1 MAASADSSC
10 RYVLEPRAPY
20 LRNLAALWAVDP
32 QLARQIE
39 AIEEPYPAEPA
50 KSGEPTVAV
59 TGPAGKKIYLHSRY
73 QPVDEARK
81 LIEPA
86 DVAGCMAFHVHGF
99 GLGYHAEQLFEKLS
113 PEGIIAVLE
122 PDIRLLRT
130 AFEHRDLSRLIAS
143 KRVYFFCEPDKSQLL
158 IKLTSWAA
166 MFTMGF
172 QKVEHAPS
180 VQARPDFY
188 ARMQGWIDD
197 FLAYCRTNMNTLVLN
212 GKRTAE
218 NLARNIGWYAAT
230 PGLGRLAGRYH
241 GLPAVVV
248 SAGPSLRKNKH
259 LLKGLQDRAVIIAVQ
274 TTLQPLLEMGIEP
287 HFVTSLDY
295 HEICT
300 RFFEK
305 LPPTLRTELVAEPKA
320 ASAIFN
326 MMPGPITLL
335 GNEYCEQLLRE
346 LNPNKPTLSA
356 GATVAHLAYYLAEHL
371 QCDPIV
377 FVGQDLG
384 FSDGLCYTP
393 GTSYEEVWRPELS
406 RFYTPEMK
414 QWEQIVRDRPILR
427 RISDQQ
433 GRPMYTEERLFT
445 YLQQFERDF
454 ASSRATIIDASEG
467 GALKRGAKLMKLA
480 EVIEQYCTRPVGGI
494 EDHPGLDWTTLG
506 RCIASIERRRDEG
519 KRVGDIART
528 TLPLLEEIRD
538 HVDDQPRVNRAIARI
553 DRLRAKMNDLGHC
566 YELIS
571 QLMQNTEL
579 DRFQQDRKIEAE
591 KVEGVDRQRRQVHRD
606 VENVRGVIE
615 SSGEFVKL
623 MEDVLSRLADMQKR
637 TQAGRAA

>member
-1 MAASADSSC
+1 MTASADSSY
-10 RYVLEPRAPY
+10 RYVLDPQSLY
-20 LRNLAALWAVDP
+20 LRNLAVLWAVDP
-32 QLARQIE
+32 ELARRIE
-39 AIEEPYPAEPA
+39 AIEEPYAVEPS
-50 KSGEPTVAV
+50 KSGGPTVAV
-59 TGPAGKKIYLHSRY
+59 NGPTGKKIYLHSRY
-73 QPVDEARK
+73 QPDDEAKK
-81 LIEPA
+81 LIEPMDA
-86 DVAGCMAFHVHGF
+86 DACMAFHVHGF
-99 GLGYHAEQLFEKLS
+99 GLGYHTEQLFEKLS

-122 PDIRLLRT
+122 PDLRLLRT
-130 AFEHRDLSRLIAS
+130 AFESRDLSRLIAS
-143 KRVYFFCEPDKSQLL
+143 RRVYFFHEADKNQLL
-158 IKLTSWAA
+158 VKLTSWAA
-166 MFTMGF
+166 MFTLGF

-180 VQARPDFY
+180 VQARPEFY
-188 ARMQGWIDD
+188 AQMQGWIDD

-230 PGLGRLAGRYH
+230 PGLGRLAGRYR
-241 GLPAVVV
+241 GLPAVIV

-259 LLKGLQDRAVIIAVQ
+259 LLKGLENRAVIIAVQ

-305 LPPTLRTELVAEPKA
+305 LPPSLRTELVAEPKA
-320 ASAIFN
+320 AGAIFD
-326 MMPGPITLL
+326 MMTGPITLL
-335 GNEYCEQLLRE
+335 GNDYCEQLLRE
-346 LNPNKPTLSA
+346 MHPAKPKLNA

-406 RFYTPEMK
+406 RFYTSEMK

-427 RISDQQ
+427 RVPDQQ

-454 ASSRATIIDASEG
+454 AAARATIIDAGEG
-467 GALKRGAKLMKLA
+467 GALKRGAKVMKLA
-480 EVIEQYCTRPVGGI
+480 EVIEQYCTRPVGRI
-494 EDHPGLDWTTLG
+494 EDHPGLDWSTLG
-506 RCIASIERRRDEG
+506 RCVISIERRRDEG
-519 KRVGDIART
+519 KQVGDIARR

-538 HVDDQPRVNRAIARI
+538 HMDDQPRVNRAIARI
-553 DRLRAKMNDLGHC
+553 DRLRANMNELGHC

-571 QLMQNTEL
+571 QLMQSIEL

-591 KVEGVDRQRRQVHRD
+591 KVEGVERQRRQVRRD

-623 MEDVLSRLADMQKR
+623 MDDVLSRLAGMQQR
-637 TQAGRAA
+637 IQSGRAA

>member
-1 MAASADSSC
+1 MNASADPSY
-10 RYVLEPRAPY
+10 RYILDPQAPY
-20 LRNLAALWAVDP
+20 LRNLAALWATDP
-32 QLARQIE
+32 DLARQVE
-39 AIEEPYPAEPA
+39 AIEESYTVEPS

-59 TGPAGKKIYLHSRY
+59 TGVEGRKIHLHSRY
-73 QPVDEARK
+73 QPLDEAKR
-81 LIEPA
+81 LIGPMDA
-86 DVAGCMAFHVHGF
+86 SGCMAFHVHGF
-99 GLGYHAEQLFEKLS
+99 GLGYHVEQLFEKIS
-113 PEGIIAVLE
+113 TEGIIAVLE

-130 AFEHRDLSRLIAS
+130 AFEHRDLSQLIAS
-143 KRVYFFCEPDKSQLL
+143 KRIYFFTEPNKTQLL
-158 IKLTSWAA
+158 VKLTSWAA

-172 QKVEHAPS
+172 EKVEHAPS
-180 VQARPDFY
+180 IQARPDFY
-188 ARMQGWIDD
+188 AQMQGWIDD

-230 PGLGRLAGRYH
+230 PGLGRLAGRYR
-241 GLPAVVV
+241 GMPAVIV

-259 LLKGLQDRAVIIAVQ
+259 LLKGLEDNAVIIAVQ

-305 LPPTLRTELVAEPKA
+305 LPATLRTELVAEPKA
-320 ASAIFN
+320 ARAIFN

-335 GNEYCEQLLRE
+335 GSDYCERLLCEHQLNRPR
-346 LNPNKPTLSA
+346 LNA
-356 GATVAHLAYYLAEHL
+356 GATVAHLGYYLAEHL

-406 RFYTPEMK
+406 RFYTLEMK

-427 RISDQQ
+427 RIPDQQ

-454 ASSRATIIDASEG
+454 ATTRATIIDASEG
-467 GALKRGAKLMKLA
+467 GAQKRGAKVMKLA
-480 EVIEQYCTRPVGGI
+480 DVIEQYCTKPVNRL
-494 EDHPGLDWTTLG
+494 EDHPGLDWSTLG
-506 RCIASIERRRDEG
+506 RCIVSIEKRRSEAG
-519 KRVGDIART
+519 QIGEIAQN

-538 HVDDQPRVNRAIARI
+538 HLDDQQRVNRTIARI
-553 DRLRAKMNDLGHC
+553 DLLRARMNELGQC

-591 KVEGVDRQRRQVHRD
+591 KVEGIERQRRQVQRD
-606 VENVRGVIE
+606 VDNVRGVIE
-615 SSGEFVKL
+615 ASGGFVKL
-623 MEDVLSRLADMQKR
+623 MDDVLTRLVEMQQR
-637 TQAGRAA
+637 HPVGRAA

>member
-1 MAASADSSC
+1 MTASADSSC
-10 RYVLEPRAPY
+10 RYVLAPQAPY

-32 QLARQIE
+32 ALARRIE
-39 AIEEPYPAEPA
+39 AMDESYAVEPA

-59 TGPAGKKIYLHSRY
+59 TGLAGRKIYLHSRY
-73 QPVDEARK
+73 QPADEARR
-81 LIEPA
+81 LIEPIDA
-86 DVAGCMAFHVHGF
+86 GGCMAFHVHGF
-99 GLGYHAEQLFEKLS
+99 GLGYHVEQLFDKLS
-113 PEGIIAVLE
+113 HEGIIAVLE
-122 PDIRLLRT
+122 PDLRLLRT
-130 AFEHRDLSRLIAS
+130 AFEQRDLSGLIAS
-143 KRVYFFCEPDKSQLL
+143 KRVYFFHEPNKTELL

-172 QKVEHAPS
+172 KKVEHAPS

-188 ARMQGWIDD
+188 AQMQGWIDD
-197 FLAYCRTNMNTLVLN
+197 FLAFCRTNMNTLVLN

-230 PGLGRLAGRYH
+230 PGLGRLAGRYR
-241 GLPAVVV
+241 GLPAVIV

-259 LLKGLQDRAVIIAVQ
+259 LLKDLQDRAVLIAVQ

-287 HFVTSLDY
+287 YFVTSLDY

-305 LPPTLRTELVAEPKA
+305 LPANLRTELVAEPKA
-320 ASAIFN
+320 TSAIFD
-326 MMPGPITLL
+326 MMPGPMTLL
-335 GNEYCEQLLRE
+335 GNDYCEQLLRE
-346 LNPNKPTLSA
+346 LSPNKPGLKA

-371 QCDPIV
+371 ECDPII

-427 RISDQQ
+427 RVPDQQ

-454 ASSRATIIDASEG
+454 AKARGTIIDASEG
-467 GALKRGAKLMKLA
+467 GVLKRGARVMTLA
-480 EVIEQYCTRPVGGI
+480 EAIEQYCTRPVRRM
-494 EDHPGLDWTTLG
+494 EDHPGQDWSVLG
-506 RCIASIERRRDEG
+506 QCIASIERRRAEADQ
-519 KRVGDIART
+519 VGDIARK

-538 HVDDQPRVNRAIARI
+538 HTDNQQRVNRAIAQI
-553 DRLRAKMNDLGHC
+553 DRLRAKMNELGHC

-579 DRFQQDRKIEAE
+579 ERFQRDRKIEAE
-591 KVEGVDRQRRQVHRD
+591 KVEGIERQRRQVQRD

-615 SSGEFVKL
+615 ASSQFVKL
-623 MEDVLSRLADMQKR
+623 MEDVLARLSQMRQSKP
-637 TQAGRAA
+637 AGRAA